1 MRNDGAVGRKEM
13 MCAGLEIDA
22 DAFARPRGD
31 LALDFDHERLAGGER
46 HIKKRLA
53 AEMLG
58 DLHFACEHS
67 LLGVDDPE
75 MLRPDTDRQRR
86 ARLR

>member
-1 MRNDGAVGRKEM
+1 MPTRSPGRAAS
-13 MCAGLEIDA
+13 CPWISTTSVS
-22 DAFARPRGD
+22 P
-31 LALDFDHERLAGGER
+31 GGER